1 MTTAEANI
9 TTMQP
14 SLLERWAGFRNKRIF
29 GWALIAPCLLF
40 LLLVGLYPTIY
51 VFALSFSKF
60 VPGEG
65 MHFIGLDNYARTL
78 ASPRFWHGLTVT
90 AWFAVF
96 GVGVQL
102 LIGFV
107 LALSLQ
113 AIDSRMRKIVTTLF
127 LIPFMIT
134 PAVVAVLW
142 RLIYH
147 PSVGPLNA
155 TLAMFG
161 IEGPAWVT
169 SDYALLSLVVADIW
183 QWTPF
188 MTILLLA
195 GLQSLSQEVY
205 EAAYVDG
212 ATSWQAFRDMT
223 LPQMKPFIFLAVFLR
238 FIDAFKLFDLVFVIT
253 HGGPGD
259 VTESISYYTYVIGFK
274 YFDLGMAAAMSV
286 LQLIIIII
294 AGKILLS
301 QLSRVEETTRSAPS
315 TP

>member
-1 MTTAEANI
+1 MTTAQAEA
-9 TTMQP
+9 TRVGPQA
-14 SLLERWAGFRNKRIF
+14 LGRWSIFRNRRIF
-29 GWALIAPCLLF
+29 GWSLMAPCLLF
-40 LLLVGLYPTIY
+40 LLLVGLYPTVY

-60 VPGEG
+60 IPGEG
-65 MHFIGLDNYARTL
+65 MEFIGFSNFARTL
-78 ASPRFWHGLTVT
+78 QSPRFWHGLYVT

-96 GVGVQL
+96 GVIVQL
-102 LIGFV
+102 LFGFV
-107 LALSLQ
+107 MAVSLQ
-113 AIDSRMRKIVTTLF
+113 AIEARLRKIITTLF

-147 PSVGPLNA
+147 PSVGPLNE
-155 TLAMFG
+155 TLSWFG
-161 IEGPAWVT
+161 IQAPAWV
-169 SDYALLSLVVADIW
+169 SSEYALLALVVADVW

-195 GLQSLSQEVY
+195 GLQSLSQEIY

-212 ATSWQAFRDMT
+212 ATGWQAFRDMT
-223 LPQMKPFIFLAVFLR
+223 LPLMKPFIFLAVFLR
-238 FIDAFKLFDLVFVIT
+238 FIDAFKMFDLVFVIT

-259 VTESISYYTYVIGFK
+259 LTESIAYFTYVIGFK

-286 LQLIIIII
+286 LQLAIIIV

-301 QLSRVEETTRSAPS
+301 QLSRVEEATRG
-315 TP
+315 TG

>member
-1 MTTAEANI
+1 MTTAPADVA
-9 TTMQP
+9 TLQP
-14 SLLERWAGFRNKRIF
+14 SLVERFTILRNKKVF
-29 GWALIAPCLLF
+29 GWTLMGPCLLF
-40 LLLVGLYPTIY
+40 LLLVGLYPTLY

-60 VPGEG
+60 IPGEG
-65 MHFIGLDNYARTL
+65 MEFVGLQNYIRTL
-78 ASPRFWHGLTVT
+78 LSPRFWHGLLVT
-90 AWFAVF
+90 AWFAIF

-102 LIGFV
+102 LIGFA
-107 LALSLQ
+107 LALALQ
-113 AIDSRMRKIVTTLF
+113 AIDSRPRKIITTLF

-169 SDYALLSLVVADIW
+169 SDYALGALVVADIW

-212 ATSWQAFRDMT
+212 ATAWQAFKDMT

-259 VTESISYYTYVIGFK
+259 VTESISYFTYVIGFK

-286 LQLIIIII
+286 LQLIIIIV

-301 QLSRVEETTRSAPS
+301 QLSRVEETTRSAP
-315 TP
+315 

>member
-9 TTMQP
+9 TTVQ
-14 SLLERWAGFRNKRIF
+14 SGILERWVGFHNKRVF
-29 GWALIAPCLLF
+29 GWTLIAPCLLF

-60 VPGEG
+60 IPGEG
-65 MHFIGLDNYARTL
+65 MEFIGLNNYVRALT
-78 ASPRFWHGLTVT
+78 SPRFWHGLAVT

-96 GVGVQL
+96 GVAVQL
-102 LIGFV
+102 VIGFV

-113 AIDSRMRKIVTTLF
+113 AIDARLRKIITTLF

-142 RLIYH
+142 RLVYH

-155 TLAMFG
+155 TLAWFG
-161 IEGPAWVT
+161 IQGPAWVT
-169 SDYALLSLVVADIW
+169 SDFALASLVVADIW

-195 GLQSLSQEVY
+195 GLQSLSQEIY

-212 ATSWQAFRDMT
+212 ATQWQAFKDMT

-259 VTESISYYTYVIGFK
+259 VTESISYFTYVIGFK

-286 LQLIIIII
+286 IQLIIIIV

-315 TP
+315 AP